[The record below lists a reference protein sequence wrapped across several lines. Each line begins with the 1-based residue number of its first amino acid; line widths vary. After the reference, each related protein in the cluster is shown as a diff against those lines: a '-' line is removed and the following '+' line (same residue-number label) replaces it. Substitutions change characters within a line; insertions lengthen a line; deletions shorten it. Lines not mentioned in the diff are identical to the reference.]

1 MFIYQEYLYN
11 NNFHYD
17 PTIPFSIKLEFW
29 LKYLD
34 IN

>member
-17 PTIPFSIKLEFW
+17 PTIPFSIKLEF
-29 LKYLD
+29 
-34 IN
+34 